1 MKVIMSSLQWA
12 AFILAGAVV
21 VPIVIGEAFDMSSL
35 EISSFLQRTL
45 FVLGVAGLLQVLLG
59 HRLPLMEGPA
69 GLWWGIFIVYAG
81 LVSSG
86 GLSGESALRQLE
98 AGMLISGTLFLIAGF
113 FRWIDAI
120 KQLFTPLVT
129 GTYLILLVSQ
139 LSGSFIQGILG
150 IGYFT
155 DRVDPRVALPA
166 IGILIFTILLSKSS
180 IPFVRSYSI
189 LISLITGWIVFYLLH
204 LTKTPS
210 VPAEIFSLPQPLAF
224 GPPELSSG
232 MILTAIMTAMLLL
245 TNMIASM
252 KVVENVIQAQTK
264 TREDPDYNRA
274 SIITGVNQWLSGLF
288 AAVGNVPISA
298 TAGFLLTTKTVE
310 RLPFIIGSLIV
321 IFISFFPAFTTFAA
335 NLPTPLGYAVIF
347 ITIASLVSLGI
358 REYYSLKMTEQE
370 LFIISLSLMIGI
382 GSLFVPGETLT
393 HLPSSVMSIANNGL
407 ILGTLTCLVLEQ
419 VYQGLDRRKKRKN
432 SA

>member
-1 MKVIMSSLQWA
+1 MSSLQWA

-166 IGILIFTILLSKSS
+166 IGVLIFTILLSKSS

-189 LISLITGWIVFYLLH
+189 LISLITGWIVFYLLR

-210 VPAEIFSLPQPLAF
+210 APAEIFSLPQPLAF

-232 MILTAIMTAMLLL
+232 IILSAIMTAMLLL

-252 KVVENVIQAQTK
+252 KVVENVILAQTE

-298 TAGFLLTTKTVE
+298 TAGFLLTTKTME

-321 IFISFFPAFTTFAA
+321 IFISFFPLFTTFAA
-335 NLPTPLGYAVIF
+335 NLPPPLGYAVIF

-382 GSLFVPGETLT
+382 GSLFVPGETLA

-419 VYQGLDRRKKRKN
+419 IYRGLNRRKERKK